1 MDEAKLE
8 LSEFYGSETFTRY
21 SVLSNSVLTEGCQYV
36 AERAG
41 AYWLFDTIDSYI
53 STKFKDQDV
62 VSTLIVNR
70 DNTARFIMTNMDD
83 ELLATKEIE
92 FTDFPI
98 EGITIWSMSNELGA
112 HTHMLPSEY

>member
-21 SVLSNSVLTEGCQYV
+21 SVLSNSVLTEGCKYV

-41 AYWLFDTIDSYI
+41 AYWLFDTIDSYLN
-53 STKFKDQDV
+53 TKFKGQDV
-62 VSTLIVNR
+62 VSTLAVNR
-70 DNTARFIMTNMDD
+70 DNTAEFTMTSMDD
-83 ELLATKEIE
+83 EPLATQTIE

-98 EGITIWSMSNELGA
+98 EGITIWSMRNELGA